1 MIRAVGET
9 EIPRIR
15 EVSIG
20 DLDRRLQCFRLPG
33 ERAIR
38 GSLASRPGVP
48 GGLPPLMA
56 SDAVQAGVLV
66 LWDGFKR
73 LAWLEAQGTERVSV
87 AVLSLSRAE
96 ALTAMARAHAGR
108 RGLFAL
114 EEAWIVKGLHHDEG
128 LEQTEIAARLGR
140 HKSWVCRRLA
150 LTTRLEQ
157 KVQQDVRL
165 GLIPPSTAREIVR
178 LPRGNQAQAAEAI
191 CRHGLSARESGGLV
205 QALRQARPEERRAIL
220 DDPRAQ
226 LSSPARPSGPER
238 PSGPARPSGPE
249 RPSGPAPD
257 PRLGK
262 TANRIRTEILK
273 IHGVVLRLQALL
285 LAEPPSSLS
294 PREQRL
300 VATLADPVREQ
311 VWSVLSGIGA
321 VKQSRPEAA
330 HVR

>member
-1 MIRAVGET
+1 
-9 EIPRIR
+9 
-15 EVSIG
+15 
-20 DLDRRLQCFRLPG
+20 
-33 ERAIR
+33 
-38 GSLASRPGVP
+38 
-48 GGLPPLMA
+48 MA

-73 LAWLEAQGTERVSV
+73 LAWLLAQGTERVSV

-108 RGLFAL
+108 RGLTAL

-150 LTTRLEQ
+150 LTTRLEE

-178 LPRGNQAQAAEAI
+178 LPRGNQARAAAAI

-226 LSSPARPSGPER
+226 LSPPART
-238 PSGPARPSGPE
+238 A
-249 RPSGPAPD
+249 GPAPD
-257 PRLGK
+257 PRLGR
-262 TANRIRTEILK
+262 TANRIRAEILK
-273 IHGVVLRLQALL
+273 IHGAALRLEALL
-285 LAEPPSSLS
+285 LTESLPSLD
-294 PREQRL
+294 PEEQRL
-300 VATLADPVREQ
+300 VATLSGPVREK
-311 VWSVLSGIGA
+311 VSAVLSGIGE
-321 VKQSRPEAA
+321 VQQSRAEVP

>member
-1 MIRAVGET
+1 MIRATGQT
-9 EIPRIR
+9 EAPRIR

-20 DLDRRLQCFRLPG
+20 ELDRRLQCFRLPG

-38 GSLASRPGVP
+38 GSLANGLGVP
-48 GGLPPLMA
+48 VGLPPLMA

-73 LAWLEAQGTERVSV
+73 LAWLKAQGRERVSV

-108 RGLFAL
+108 RGLTAL

-157 KVQQDVRL
+157 KVQEDVRL

-178 LPRGNQAQAAEAI
+178 LPRGNQAQAAESI
-191 CRHGLSARESGGLV
+191 CRHGLSARESGSLV

-226 LSSPARPSGPER
+226 LSSPARPSGP
-238 PSGPARPSGPE
+238 
-249 RPSGPAPD
+249 APD

-273 IHGVVLRLQALL
+273 IHGVVLRLPALL

>member
-1 MIRAVGET
+1 VIRAAGET
-9 EIPRIR
+9 EVPRIR

-20 DLDRRLQCFRLPG
+20 ELDRRLQCFRLPG

-38 GSLASRPGVP
+38 GSLANGLGVP
-48 GGLPPLMA
+48 GGLPPLWA

-73 LAWLEAQGTERVSV
+73 LAWLLAQGTERASV

-108 RGLFAL
+108 RGLTAL
-114 EEAWIVKGLHHDEG
+114 EEAWIVKGLHQDEG

-150 LTTRLEQ
+150 LTTRLEE
-157 KVQQDVRL
+157 KVQDDVRL

-191 CRHGLSARESGGLV
+191 CRHGLSARESRGLV
-205 QALRQARPEERRAIL
+205 GVLRQARPEERRAIL
-220 DDPRAQ
+220 EDPRPK
-226 LSSPARPSGPER
+226 LFPAPR
-238 PSGPARPSGPE
+238 PSGPARSA
-249 RPSGPAPD
+249 GPAPD
-257 PRLGK
+257 PRLGRS
-262 TANRIRTEILK
+262 ANRIRAEILN
-273 IHGVVLRLQALL
+273 IHGAVLRLEALL
-285 LAEPPSSLS
+285 LAAASL
-294 PREQRL
+294 PLDPEEQRL
-300 VATLADPVREQ
+300 VATLSDPVREK
-311 VWSVLSGIGA
+311 VSAVLSGIGE
-321 VKQSRPEAA
+321 VQQSRPEVL